1 MIFTPMDRT
10 TTFFADLWE
19 LGNPIDVNRF
29 LHRTDIPGTAK
40 GRVLQ
45 AAMGD
50 RQGRLPSDEDAYRL
64 MQARILEEVT
74 RLGLPALQI

>member
-1 MIFTPMDRT
+1 MISAMMDRT
-10 TTFFADLWE
+10 TTFFADLWD
-19 LGNPIDVNRF
+19 LGTPIDVDRF
-29 LHRTDIPGTAK
+29 LHRADIPGTAK

-45 AAMGD
+45 AATGVG
-50 RQGRLPSDEDAYRL
+50 QGTLPSDEDAYRL